1 MELSIPVETV
11 CRIILRAREFETLV
25 PDSDPDEGSNA
36 SDDGASDEIEDGRD
50 EDGDENPTEAELR
63 AIIDD
68 LADDEQAELIALA
81 LVGNGTFD
89 AAEWAEA
96 MEAAAD
102 EADDAADWVLDQ
114 PTLSTDLEAGLAAF
128 DLSCD
133 GIGTLV

>member
-11 CRIILRAREFETLV
+11 CRIVLRAREFETLV

-36 SDDGASDEIEDGRD
+36 SDDGAVDEIEDGRD

-96 MEAAAD
+96 MESAAD
-102 EADDAADWVLDQ
+102 EAHDAADWALDQ
-114 PTLSTDLEAGLAAF
+114 PTLSTDLEAGLEAF

>member
-1 MELSIPVETV
+1 VELSIPLETV
-11 CRIILRAREFETLV
+11 CRIILRAREFETLI
-25 PDSDPDEGSNA
+25 PESDPDEGSNP
-36 SDDGASDEIEDGRD
+36 SDDGSVDELED
-50 EDGDENPTEAELR
+50 EDNPTEEELR

-81 LVGNGTFD
+81 MVGAGVYD
-89 AAEWAEA
+89 AAEWADA
-96 MEAAAD
+96 MDAAAE
-102 EADDAADWVLDQ
+102 EAVDAADWVLDQ

>member
-1 MELSIPVETV
+1 VELSIPLETV
-11 CRIILRAREFETLV
+11 CRIILRAREYETLI
-25 PDSDPDEGSNA
+25 PETDPDEGSNA
-36 SDDGASDEIEDGRD
+36 TDDGAVDEIED
-50 EDGDENPTEAELR
+50 EDNPTEEELR

-81 LVGNGTFD
+81 MVGAGVYD
-89 AAEWAEA
+89 AAEWADA
-96 MEAAAD
+96 LDAAA
-102 EADDAADWVLDQ
+102 EETPDAADWVLDQ